1 MTHRRGPAEPTKIMK
16 PVKTVKA
23 DKSIKVS
30 NWWYVVGFLVGVAA
44 VFVFWWFI
52 WPLFIS
58 LFY

>member
-1 MTHRRGPAEPTKIMK
+1 MK

>member
-1 MTHRRGPAEPTKIMK
+1 MHRSTRTATAKA
-16 PVKTVKA
+16 VKA
-23 DKSIKVS
+23 ATSARPTKVS
-30 NWWYVVGFLVGVAA
+30 NWWIVVGLLIGVAA